1 MRMDMDSKLSDN
13 LRAIMAVQGLTIA
26 EVSTKTGVSRQT
38 ITGMIGDQRVN
49 PSLDVLQK
57 LARGLHVRLAAL
69 IGEPDPDL
77 RREDLRDLL
86 REALLRVEDP
96 A

>member
-1 MRMDMDSKLSDN
+1 MRMDMDSKLADN

-38 ITGMIGDQRVN
+38 ITGMLSDRRVN

-57 LARGLHVRLAAL
+57 IASGLHVRLAAL
-69 IGEPDPDL
+69 VGEPAADL
-77 RREDLRDLL
+77 RQEDLRDLL
-86 REALLRVEDP
+86 REALLRVEGP
-96 A
+96 V